1 MSKPGNMV
9 PIAVLATNICMNFGD
24 TDRKYFGEH
33 LTNIIEIYKEF
44 HIKGLIDGVS
54 VQTVTMS
61 PDNIVDLPCDFI
73 KETKIGIINANGRL
87 ATMSIDKN
95 LRVKPPVTSD
105 TQLSAVLDSIDC
117 GTAPKDYYSY
127 YNTYDVEKNYVG
139 ELRGYACALNNL
151 GYFNP
156 IRKDGIMVVSPN
168 IPANVNII
176 MEYISDGISEGLE
189 LVPTEMTLCIT
200 NKAKAMFCMDKKDP
214 RAAGFQ
220 QMHELN
226 YRDVKK
232 LYRAKPAKIYGQLF
246 KTLTDYDY

>member
-54 VQTVTMS
+54 VQTVTLS
-61 PDNIVDLPCDFI
+61 PDNIIDLPCDYLRY
-73 KETKIGIINANGRL
+73 TKIGIINANGRL
-87 ATMSIDKN
+87 ATMNIDRN
-95 LRVKPPVTSD
+95 LRVPPPVTTES
-105 TQLSAVLDSIDC
+105 QLIAVLNDINC
-117 GTAPKDYYSY
+117 GTATGECFPF
-127 YNTYDVEKNYVG
+127 YNTYDVERNYIG
-139 ELRGYACALNNL
+139 EVRGYACALNNL

-168 IPANVNII
+168 IPANVNIL

-200 NKAKAMFCMDKKDP
+200 NGAKAKFCLDKRDP
-214 RAAGFQ
+214 RAGSFQ